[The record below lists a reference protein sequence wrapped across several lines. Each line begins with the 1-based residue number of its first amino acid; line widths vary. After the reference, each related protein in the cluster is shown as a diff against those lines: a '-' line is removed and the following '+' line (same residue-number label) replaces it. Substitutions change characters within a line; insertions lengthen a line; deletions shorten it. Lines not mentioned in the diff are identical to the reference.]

1 MDDTHLH
8 NNNRSTSKYFLQS
21 AHQDKGS
28 HFLVSSLG
36 GVVLSHLSVC
46 RLVFGRWLLSSDL
59 AAIPAL
65 SLPLTLYS
73 LSDQLPNDERKDGG
87 RKQVCFR
94 VIAVAAVTVF
104 ALVLVR
110 ISCVKLVLLLHR
122 SGVVARNDISK
133 GEIPERMLKFL
144 KELCDRHHCLRDHS

>member
-1 MDDTHLH
+1 MDDTYLH

-65 SLPLTLYS
+65 SLLLS
-73 LSDQLPNDERKDGG
+73 LSFPINCERGAEG
-87 RKQVCFR
+87 RKEKTSLF
-94 VIAVAAVTVF
+94 
-104 ALVLVR
+104 
-110 ISCVKLVLLLHR
+110 SSHR
-122 SGVVARNDISK
+122 RRRRRRRLRARARTHFLRQSRVVAT
-133 GEIPERMLKFL
+133 PERCCRQK
-144 KELCDRHHCLRDHS
+144 RYLRRENPKTRAQPT